1 MEHRQNINCSRF
13 GKDNENLETEL
24 DTFTADCRKAVEKLL
39 EDGLLTSKREQK
51 NIINIEYV
59 FQKIIAKLR

>member
-13 GKDNENLETEL
+13 GKDNENLEMEL
-24 DTFTADCRKAVEKLL
+24 DAFTVDCRKVVEKLL
-39 EDGLLTSKREQK
+39 EDGLITSKREQK
-51 NIINIEYV
+51 NVINVEYV